1 MNPNLIDQKYWDDN
15 YKNYE
20 FNVAPKDDQLR
31 QWIERFFKLAR
42 DTRSCFEVGCFPGRY
57 LAVFGELGYELCGV
71 DLTPRVET
79 DLPLWLKNQ
88 GYKIGKFYRADFL
101 TAYDEGIKYDIA
113 CSFGFLEHFVNWED
127 VLVKQSDTV
136 KSGVY
141 LVVVAPNFR
150 GFVQKPLHFLLDK
163 TSYRQH
169 NTSSMNPEL
178 WSRIIESLG
187 FETIY
192 SGYFGAFEF
201 WVDNE
206 DRGIIQKAI
215 LKAVMSLSK
224 VMKML
229 PRDKMAYSPFCGL
242 VARKL

>member
-1 MNPNLIDQKYWDDN
+1 
-15 YKNYE
+15 
-20 FNVAPKDDQLR
+20 
-31 QWIERFFKLAR
+31 
-42 DTRSCFEVGCFPGRY
+42 
-57 LAVFGELGYELCGV
+57 
-71 DLTPRVET
+71 
-79 DLPLWLKNQ
+79 
-88 GYKIGKFYRADFL
+88 
-101 TAYDEGIKYDIA
+101 
-113 CSFGFLEHFVNWED
+113 
-127 VLVKQSDTV
+127 
-136 KSGVY
+136 
-141 LVVVAPNFR
+141 
-150 GFVQKPLHFLLDK
+150 
-163 TSYRQH
+163 
-169 NTSSMNPEL
+169 MNPEL